1 MVNDRDRR
9 DGRRNLLP
17 LILGAIVLIAL
28 LFLLLR
34 ACSEA
39 SDTDYGLTDSPP
51 GESISTEPDTEGLDA
66 GGTTAAA
73 VPTAYATGQLGRT
86 LGGTDP
92 LPLTYELAT
101 VNFDSGSAAL
111 DDDAND
117 EIADVAAALKARPS
131 ARVAL
136 RGFADPEGDDAANQK
151 LSVDRANAVRKA
163 LVAAGASDNQIEI
176 DALGET
182 GEGAVRQNRRVELTV
197 TAR

>member
-9 DGRRNLLP
+9 QGRRNWLP

-51 GESISTEPDTEGLDA
+51 GESISTEPDTEGLNA
-66 GGTTAAA
+66 PTTAAA
-73 VPTAYATGQLGRT
+73 VPTAYASGQLGRT
-86 LGGTDP
+86 LSGTDR

-117 EIADVAAALKARPS
+117 EIADVAAALRARPS

-136 RGFADPEGDDAANQK
+136 RGFADPEGDEAANQK

-163 LVAAGASDNQIEI
+163 LVAAGASDDQIEI